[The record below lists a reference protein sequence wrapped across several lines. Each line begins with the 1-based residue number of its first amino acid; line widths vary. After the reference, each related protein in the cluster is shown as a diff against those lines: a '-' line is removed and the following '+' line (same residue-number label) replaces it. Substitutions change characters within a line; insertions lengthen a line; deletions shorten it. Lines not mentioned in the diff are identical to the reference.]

1 MEVVFYVLVSIISGV
16 LGGMGMGGGT
26 LLIPLLTI
34 LFSMVQQTAQGLNL
48 ISFIPM
54 AIVVLI
60 VHIKNKLV
68 NFKGILY
75 VIIPAILFA
84 VLGSILSTSIDTNV
98 LKRCFGGFLILLSF
112 LQFFQDKIQKNIDNK
127 QQKKIDKI
135 VENKKM

>member
-1 MEVVFYVLVSIISGV
+1 MDVIFYVLVSVISGV

-34 LFSMVQQTAQGLNL
+34 LFGMAQQTAQGLNL

-54 AIVVLI
+54 AVVVLI

-75 VIIPAILFA
+75 VIIPAVLFA

-112 LQFFQDKIQKNIDNK
+112 LQFFQDKIQKNIGEK
-127 QQKKIDKI
+127 QQKKVDKI
-135 VENKKM
+135 VENKKK

>member
-84 VLGSILSTSIDTNV
+84 VLGSILSTNIDTNV
-98 LKRCFGGFLILLSF
+98 LKKCFGGFLILLSF
-112 LQFFQDKIQKNIDNK
+112 LQFFQDKIQKNTCDK

-135 VENKKM
+135 AENKKK